1 MDTITRLN
9 VDDGTLDAFLERRMK
24 ETGRNI
30 DDPEKDWGGIFGM
43 IFSDADEF
51 DEPVA
56 ERLFQ
61 SAVKYGE
68 MLR

>member
-1 MDTITRLN
+1 MDTITRLK

-30 DDPEKDWGGIFGM
+30 DDPDKDWGGIFG
-43 IFSDADEF
+43 ISFAHADEF
-51 DEPVA
+51 DEPEA

-61 SAVKYGE
+61 SALKFGE
-68 MLR
+68 QLR

>member
-1 MDTITRLN
+1 METITRLK
-9 VDDGTLDAFLERRMK
+9 VDDGSLDLFLERRMK

-43 IFSDADEF
+43 SFSHADEF
-51 DEPVA
+51 DEDEA

-61 SAVKYGE
+61 SAVKFGE
-68 MLR
+68 TLR